1 VTATVAGHRT
11 AAPPTPRVL
20 HVSPA
25 TFGDTGTF
33 GGGERYPYELARA
46 MSAHGPVS
54 FVSFGPRDEVRHDGA
69 LRVRTLAA
77 RGHWRGSEVNP
88 LSERLLGEVARA
100 DVVHVHQWESVV
112 ANTCVV
118 AGRALGKSVF
128 ATDHGGSGRNY
139 WRRLHLDRLLT
150 GFLPV
155 SAFGA
160 GFYPELGP
168 RTQVIFGGVDTV
180 RFSPG
185 PDAVRRPRALF
196 VGRLL
201 PHKGIDRLID
211 ALPSDLELLVV
222 GRAYDADYRRHLDRC
237 SRGRRVE
244 FRERLDDAELIDAYR
259 SSRAVVLPSVIDP
272 TFGPRAPK
280 AELFGLTLLEAMAC
294 GTPVVC
300 TAVGGMPEVV
310 HDGRDGFVVGPD
322 DPTGLVDALRVLV
335 EDEEVWPVL
344 SAGARATALAST
356 WDAVARR
363 CLSLYGEN
371 GEDREVVA

>member
-1 VTATVAGHRT
+1 VTAVTTASGPASRT
-11 AAPPTPRVL
+11 GPRVL

-25 TFGDTGTF
+25 TFGDAGTF
-33 GGGERYPYELARA
+33 GGGERYPFELARA
-46 MSAHGPVS
+46 MASHGPVS
-54 FVSFGPRDEVRHDGA
+54 FVSFGPEDETHHDGA
-69 LRVRTLAA
+69 LRVRTLAV

-100 DVVHVHQWESVV
+100 DIVHVHQWESVV
-112 ANTCVV
+112 ANACVV
-118 AGRALGKSVF
+118 AGRALGRPVF

-139 WRRLHLDRLLT
+139 WRRLRLDRLLT

-155 SAFGA
+155 STFGA
-160 GFYPELGP
+160 SFYPELEA
-168 RTQVIFGGVDTV
+168 RTHVIHGGVDTV

-185 PDAVRRPRALF
+185 QDRSRRPRALF

-211 ALPSDLELLVV
+211 ALPPDLELLVV
-222 GRAYDADYRRHLDRC
+222 GRAYDPDYRRHLDRC
-237 SRGRRVE
+237 SLGKQVE
-244 FRERLDDAELIDAYR
+244 FRERLDDGELIDAYR
-259 SSRAVVLPSVIDP
+259 SSRVVVLPSVIEP

-300 TAVGGMPEVV
+300 TDVGGMPEVV
-310 HDGRDGFVVGPD
+310 HDGRGGVVVGAD
-322 DPTGLVDALRVLV
+322 DPGGLVDALRTMI
-335 EDEEVWPVL
+335 EDDDAWRAR
-344 SAGARATALAST
+344 SAAARATALAST

-363 CLSLYGEN
+363 CLSLYGVP
-371 GEDREVVA
+371 GDVLVPA

>member
-1 VTATVAGHRT
+1 
-11 AAPPTPRVL
+11 
-20 HVSPA
+20 
-25 TFGDTGTF
+25 
-33 GGGERYPYELARA
+33 

-54 FVSFGPRDEVRHDGA
+54 FVSFGPRDEERRDGD
-69 LRVRTLAA
+69 LRVRTLAV

-88 LSERLLGEVARA
+88 VSEGLLAEVARA

-112 ANTCVV
+112 ANACVL
-118 AGRALGKSVF
+118 AGRALGRSVF

-139 WRRLHLDRLLT
+139 WRRLRLDRLLT

-155 SAFGA
+155 SSFGA
-160 GFYPELGP
+160 GCYPELGA
-168 RTQVIFGGVDTV
+168 RTHVIFGGVDPV
-180 RFSPG
+180 RFSPT
-185 PDAVRRPRALF
+185 PDVVRRPRALF

-211 ALPSDLELLVV
+211 ALPPDLELLVV
-222 GRAYDADYRRHLDRC
+222 GRAYDAEYRRYLDLR
-237 SRGRRVE
+237 SRGKQIE

-259 SSRAVVLPSVIDP
+259 TSRVVVLPSLVDP

-300 TAVGGMPEVV
+300 TDVGGMPEVV
-310 HDGRDGFVVGPD
+310 HDGRDGFVV
-322 DPTGLVDALRVLV
+322 DPGDPARLVDVLRRMIG
-335 EDEEVWPVL
+335 DDDAWRQL
-344 SAGARATALAST
+344 SAGARATALASS

-363 CLSLYGEN
+363 CLALYGVPVDV
-371 GEDREVVA
+371 GTGVG